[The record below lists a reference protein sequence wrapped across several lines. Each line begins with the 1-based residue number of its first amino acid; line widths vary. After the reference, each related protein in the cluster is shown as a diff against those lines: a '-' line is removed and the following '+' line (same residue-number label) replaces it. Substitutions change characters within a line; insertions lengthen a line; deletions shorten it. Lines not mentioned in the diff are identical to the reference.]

1 MKYAFEKIPGRIR
14 LISIAVLLLLTVLF
28 KAIEQIP
35 DFFSGF
41 MFGLLLIF
49 VVAEV
54 AIYLK
59 RKASNSK

>member
-1 MKYAFEKIPGRIR
+1 MKYAFEKLSGTTR
-14 LISIAVLLLLTVLF
+14 LISIAVLLLFTVLF

-41 MFGLLLIF
+41 VFGLLLIF
-49 VVAEV
+49 VVAEI

-59 RKASNSK
+59 QKASKRK